1 MILTIQEAADYR
13 NGTINKRL
21 FNKLM
26 SVVDFENYLF
36 RYCRIIEDVRN
47 EENNIRYTTF
57 SIFNYHATVI
67 MQNGEFVK
75 ISYKKI

>member
-1 MILTIQEAADYR
+1 MILSIQESTDYR

-26 SVVDFENYLF
+26 SAVDFENYLF
-36 RYCRIIEDVRN
+36 RYCQIIADIRN
-47 EENNIRYTTF
+47 EDDNSRYTTF
-57 SIFNYHATVI
+57 SIFNYHATVTT
-67 MQNGEFVK
+67 QNGEFVK